1 MSIKIYPSLNKWLF
15 IYLFSSSSVICLE
28 LGRLTFKGGD
38 KNIQNPREDI
48 FYDAKVFLN
57 TFFFVKEILLK
68 FVLDKSKWFKWIIF
82 CSNSNSIRKYSIT
95 LS

>member
-1 MSIKIYPSLNKWLF
+1 
-15 IYLFSSSSVICLE
+15 LE

-68 FVLDKSKWFKWIIF
+68 FVLDKSK
-82 CSNSNSIRKYSIT
+82 
-95 LS
+95 